1 MKLSPRPWHFGSPGE
16 ISKMGPITMWM
27 EKHHANIEKE
37 LYGMNFEDGSY
48 HNKEGT
54 HRMKNVYNKKEMDI
68 I

>member
-1 MKLSPRPWHFGSPGE
+1 
-16 ISKMGPITMWM
+16 MGPITMWM